1 MSDARETV
9 EKIIDRLLDE
19 MEIETKTEME
29 QQVNYDRMQFN
40 WKMVKSAYTG

>member
-19 MEIETKTEME
+19 MEFETKTEMRRQMDYE
-29 QQVNYDRMQFN
+29 RMQFN
-40 WKMVKSAYTG
+40 WKRVNPIYEG

>member
-19 MEIETKTEME
+19 MEFETKAVMKRQMDYE
-29 QQVNYDRMQFN
+29 RMQFN
-40 WKMVKSAYTG
+40 WKRVNPIYGG